1 MKKTLLSIC
10 LLAFAGANAQLP
22 NGTPAPDFTVQDING
37 NTHSLSAYLN
47 QGKDVLLN
55 ISATW
60 CGPCWNYHNTHA
72 LADFYESYGPNG
84 SDEAVVLY
92 VEGDNSTPVAALY
105 GIGANTLGNWVEG
118 TPYPI
123 INSGAIASQYQIT
136 YFPTLFRICASTGT
150 TFQLNQL
157 TAPGLRNSINSA
169 CGAMTGVANH
179 AKIVAGNINACSEID
194 AVKVDLKN
202 LGNNTITSAQLVL
215 KENGNI
221 IATKNFNGNIS
232 QFAKS
237 IISFDNIEI
246 NTGSDYSAELLGVN
260 GESIY
265 HEEFAFAQH
274 GEVTIAPQASTTQLQ
289 VRVYTDSYPTEAS
302 WRIKNSAG
310 TVVANG
316 GPYSGPSNGGGVNA
330 NTTIIHNITIP
341 NTSDCYSIELM
352 DSYGDGWGYNSASAP
367 TSGVEVFDGNT
378 SLVFVDGSVTFSNTA
393 PNVRPGAFRY
403 GTASTGDLAKASFAV
418 YPNPSTGLFNITT
431 AELVNVKVVDVTGK
445 VVYTAQGLDNNAQ
458 MDLTTFQKGVYLIQ
472 VAGETF
478 KTTEKIIIN

>member
-1 MKKTLLSIC
+1 MKKTLLSLC
-10 LLAFAGANAQLP
+10 LLAFAGANAQIANGSTAP
-22 NGTPAPDFTVQDING
+22 NFTAQDLNG
-37 NTHSLSAYLN
+37 NTHTLSTYLS

-72 LADFYESYGPNG
+72 LADFYEAFGPNG

-105 GIGANTLGNWVEG
+105 GTGNTMGNWVEG

-310 TVVANG
+310 TIIANA
-316 GPYSGPSNGGGVNA
+316 GPYTSA
-330 NTTIIHNITIP
+330 DTNTTKIHNITIP
-341 NTSDCYSIELM
+341 ATADCYTIELR
-352 DSYGDGWGYNSASAP
+352 DTYGDGWNLNSASAP
-367 TSGVEVFDGNT
+367 TSGVEVFEGNT
-378 SLVFVDGSVTFSNTA
+378 SLVFVNGNKSFSNDL
-393 PNVRPGAFRY
+393 PLIRPGAFKY
-403 GTASTGDLAKASFAV
+403 GTAGTENIGKASFAV
-418 YPNPSTGLFNITT
+418 YPNPSTGVFNITT

-458 MDLTTFQKGVYLIQ
+458 IDLTTFQKGVYLIQ

>member
-1 MKKTLLSIC
+1 MKKTLLSLC
-10 LLAFAGANAQLP
+10 LLTFAAVNAQLP
-22 NGTPAPDFTVQDING
+22 NGTTAPNFTAQDLNG
-37 NTHSLSAYLN
+37 NTHTLSTYLN

-72 LADFYESYGPNG
+72 LADFYEAYGPNG
-84 SDEAVVLY
+84 SNEAIVLY
-92 VEGDNSTPVAALY
+92 VEGDNSTPESALY

-123 INSGAIASQYQIT
+123 INSGAIASQYQIA

-150 TFQLNQL
+150 TFELNQL
-157 TAPGLRNSINSA
+157 TAPNLRNNISAA
-169 CGAMTGVANH
+169 CGTLVGVANH
-179 AKIVAGNINACSEID
+179 GKITAGNIYGCTTVGD
-194 AVKVDLKN
+194 AKVELKN
-202 LGNNTITSAQLVL
+202 FGNNNITSAVIVL
-215 KENGNI
+215 KENGNVV
-221 IATKNFNGNIS
+221 ATQTYTGNLSQLNKASVTFSNVAINPSSTYVAEVQNINGGTIHNAEFGMA
-232 QFAKS
+232 QF
-237 IISFDNIEI
+237 
-246 NTGSDYSAELLGVN
+246 GG
-260 GESIY
+260 
-265 HEEFAFAQH
+265 AFVAQ
-274 GEVTIAPQASTTQLQ
+274 EAQSTQLQ
-289 VRVYTDSYPTEAS
+289 VRVYTDNYPTEAT

-316 GPYSGPSNGGGVNA
+316 GPYSGSSNGGGVNA

-378 SLVFVDGSVTFSNTA
+378 SLVFVDGSVTFSNAA

-418 YPNPSTGLFNITT
+418 YPNPSTGVFNITT
-431 AELVNVKVVDVTGK
+431 VELVNVKVVDVTGK

-458 MDLTTFQKGVYLIQ
+458 IDLTTFQKGVYLIQ

>member
-1 MKKTLLSIC
+1 MKKTLLSLC
-10 LLAFAGANAQLP
+10 LLAFAGANAQIANGSTAP
-22 NGTPAPDFTVQDING
+22 NFTAQDLNG
-37 NTHSLSAYLN
+37 NTHTLSTYLS

-72 LADFYESYGPNG
+72 LADFYEAYGPSG
-84 SDEAVVLY
+84 SNEAMVLY
-92 VEGDNSTPVAALY
+92 VEGDNSTPVSALY
-105 GIGANTLGNWVEG
+105 GTGNNTMGNWVEG

-123 INSGAIASQYQIT
+123 INSGAIASQYQIA

-150 TFQLNQL
+150 TFELNQL
-157 TAPGLRNSINSA
+157 TAPNLRNNISAA
-169 CGAMTGVANH
+169 CGTLVGVANH
-179 AKIVAGNINACSEID
+179 GKITAGNIYGCTTVGD
-194 AVKVDLKN
+194 AKVELKN
-202 LGNNTITSAQLVL
+202 FGNNNITSAVIVL
-215 KENGNI
+215 KENGNVV
-221 IATKNFNGNIS
+221 ATQTYTGNLSQLNKASVTFSNVAINPSSTYVAEVQNINGGTIHNAEFGMA
-232 QFAKS
+232 QF
-237 IISFDNIEI
+237 
-246 NTGSDYSAELLGVN
+246 GGV
-260 GESIY
+260 
-265 HEEFAFAQH
+265 FVAQ
-274 GEVTIAPQASTTQLQ
+274 EAQSTQLQ
-289 VRVYTDSYPTEAS
+289 VRVYTDNYPTEAT

-316 GPYSGPSNGGGVNA
+316 GPYSGSSNGGGVNA

-352 DSYGDGWGYNSASAP
+352 DAYGDGWGYNSASAP

-378 SLVFVDGSVTFSNTA
+378 SLVFVDGSVTFSNAA

-418 YPNPSTGLFNITT
+418 YPNPSTGVFNITT
-431 AELVNVKVVDVTGK
+431 TELVDVKVVDVTGK

-458 MDLTTFQKGVYLIQ
+458 IDLTTFQKGVYLIQ